1 MRKLGLLLSLSVC
14 AALPAQ
20 GPANLADMPTAV
32 DPELFTGLNYRLL
45 GPSRGGRSTM
55 AVGVPGNPNTYFMGV
70 ASGGLFRT
78 TNAGLSWLPVT
89 DGQVPLGSTGALA
102 IADSDFD
109 VMYLGTG
116 SDGVRSNVSPGHGVY
131 KSTDGGDTWKYVGLY
146 DVGQI
151 GSVKIHPND
160 ANTVWVAA
168 TGDVFKSGKAR
179 GIYKTSDGGESWRQ
193 VLSISDKCGAMD
205 VELQP
210 FNPDV
215 VYAWMSYVERKP
227 WTIISGSEEG
237 GFYKSTDGGENW
249 NKVTR
254 GLPND
259 LIGKGNLA
267 VTAAKPDRI
276 YALVEAKPG
285 GGLYR
290 SDDSGESWN
299 LINDQGSLI
308 QRPFYYTTLGADP
321 TDANVVYAGAEGL
334 FKSSDGGVTM
344 QRFRTP
350 HGDNHDIWVSP
361 EDGQRMIQANDG
373 GANVSFDGGKTWST
387 QSNQVTSEIYGVW
400 VDNAFPYK
408 LYGAQQDNSTII
420 ISSLAEPFNRDD
432 WRSGPGCETGP
443 IIPHPTNP
451 DIVYGACKGKFE
463 WMNMRTGMRRAYWV
477 GNESLYGSHPKD
489 LMFRLQRVSPMEASL
504 HDPDVLYHGSQY
516 VHRTRDKGVTW
527 EIISPDLT
535 WNPPEHQLSSGGPI
549 TRDATGEEIYSVVYQ
564 IRESVHDA
572 DVIWVGANDGPYHVT
587 RDGGKSWKNI
597 TPPDLPEGGRVQS
610 IEPSPHREGSAYYV
624 THRYLLGDYQPYIFR
639 TDDFGETW
647 KRLTDGTNGI
657 PADWPTRV
665 VREDPSREGLLYAGT
680 EFGMFISFD
689 NGERW
694 QSFHL
699 NMPHVPITDMKV
711 HQKDLV
717 ISTQGRAFWIL
728 DNLSSVQQIGANTSP
743 KKVALYKPRD
753 GYRTDIGRGLLNPTF
768 EYYLPA
774 GSQGPVSFEILDADG
789 ELVNTYSSADGPA
802 KPTPAV
808 VTTPDPMMAGREAQ
822 LGRRGG
828 AARGQRGAR
837 SARGQRGGRG
847 RGRRGRGG
855 IRPQVTLNEGLN
867 RFAWNVRHELG
878 LAATPGDYRLR
889 MKVGD
894 VTFEESFTVLIDPR
908 LSVDGI
914 TVADLGEQ
922 FEHSLRMRELND
934 DLSDL
939 VAKVEAAQANTAKSG
954 SKQAV
959 DAVAGKLFTESFR
972 YGVPGLQAQ
981 IRYLGGATRPDQKL
995 GSDVRKRY
1003 AQMRS
1008 QLDELHAAFEKTQR

>member
-1 MRKLGLLLSLSVC
+1 MRKIALLSTFALLAS
-14 AALPAQ
+14 LPAQ
-20 GPANLADMPTAV
+20 GPVNLAEIPTAV
-32 DPELFTGLNYRLL
+32 DPELFNGLNYRLV

-55 AVGVPGNPNTYFMGV
+55 AVGIPGKPDVYFMGI
-70 ASGGLFRT
+70 ASGGLFKT

-116 SDGVRSNVSPGHGVY
+116 SDGVRSNVSPGRGVY
-131 KSTDGGDTWKYVGLY
+131 KSTDGGDTWQYAGLY

-160 ANTVWVAA
+160 PNTVWVAA
-168 TGDVFKSGKAR
+168 TGDVFKSGEAR
-179 GIYKTSDGGESWRQ
+179 GIYKTTDGGDSWRQ
-193 VLSISDKCGAMD
+193 VLKISEKCGAMD

-237 GFYKSTDGGENW
+237 GFFKSTDGGESW
-249 NKVTR
+249 NQVSK
-254 GLPND
+254 GLPTE

-276 YALVEAKPG
+276 YALIEAKPG

-290 SDDSGESWN
+290 SDDSGESWSM
-299 LINDQGSLI
+299 INDQGSLI

-361 EDGQRMIQANDG
+361 EDGQRMVQANDG
-373 GANVSFDGGKTWST
+373 GANVSFDGGRTWST

-400 VDNAFPYK
+400 ADNDFPYK

-420 ISSLAEPFNRDD
+420 ISSLADPFNLSD

-489 LMFRLQRVSPMEASL
+489 LLFRLQRVSPMEASI
-504 HDPDVLYHGSQY
+504 HDGDVLYHGSQY

-535 WNPPEHQLSSGGPI
+535 WNPAEYQFSSGGPI

-564 IRESVHDA
+564 IRESLHDP

-587 RDGGKSWKNI
+587 RDSGKSWQKI

-610 IEPSPHREGSAYYV
+610 IEPSPHREGSAYFV
-624 THRYLLGDYQPYIFR
+624 THRYLLGDYQPYIYR
-639 TDDFGETW
+639 TDDFGASW
-647 KRLTDGTNGI
+647 KRLTTGNNGI

-665 VREDPSREGLLYAGT
+665 VREDPKREGLLYAGT

-694 QSFHL
+694 QPFHR
-699 NMPHVPITDMKV
+699 NMPAVPITDLKV
-711 HQKDLV
+711 HQDDLV
-717 ISTQGRAFWIL
+717 ISTQGRAFWIM
-728 DNLSSVQQIGANTSP
+728 DNVSSLQQIGADSSAE
-743 KKVALYKPRD
+743 KVALYKPRD
-753 GYRTDIGRGLLNPTF
+753 GYRTDLGAGKLNPTF
-768 EYYLPA
+768 EYFLPA
-774 GSQGPVSFEILDADG
+774 GTQGPVSFEIFDSAG
-789 ELVNTYSSADGPA
+789 ELVNTYSSADGPT
-802 KPTPAV
+802 KPAAPV
-808 VTTPDPMMAGREAQ
+808 VTTPDPMMEGRQAE
-822 LGRRGG
+822 LGGRGRGRGG
-828 AARGQRGAR
+828 RAPG
-837 SARGQRGGRG
+837 ARGQRGGRG
-847 RGRRGRGG
+847 GRGRGRGRGG
-855 IRPQVTLNEGLN
+855 RGPQVSLNEGLN
-867 RFAWNVRHELG
+867 RFAWNVQHQLG
-878 LAATPGDYRLR
+878 LPATPGEYKLR
-889 MKVGD
+889 MKVGAES
-894 VTFEESFTVLIDPR
+894 FEQDFTVLIDPR

-914 TVADLGEQ
+914 TAKDLADQ
-922 FEHSLRMRELND
+922 FEHSLKMRALNE

-939 VAKVEAAQANTAKSG
+939 VSKVEAAQASG
-954 SKQAV
+954 KAGDKQAV
-959 DAVAGKLFTESFR
+959 DAVAGKLFSETYR

-981 IRYLGGATRPDQKL
+981 IRYLGGATRADQKL
-995 GSDVRKRY
+995 GSDVIKRY
-1003 AQMRS
+1003 AQVRA
-1008 QLDELHAAFEKTQR
+1008 QLDALRAEMDKAMR